1 MMYTHVSSQ
10 CCTRM
15 YRLNVVHACIVSH
28 LYTQV
33 LRMYCLAPALAP
45 AVGTSLPV
53 CGSLCARATAREPAW
68 REQRRVYERRG
79 ALKTQGTR
87 RGAAA
92 RRAEQTMEM
101 AYAADGMRAY
111 WSAEVQLANI
121 KYMQLPDVP
130 CPAPCCHKPP
140 LASTQGARY
149 KAPVTRRPLQGARY
163 KAPVTR
169 RPVQGARYKAP
180 VTRRPLQGARYK
192 APVTRR
198 PLQGARYKAP
208 VTRRPLQG
216 ARYKA
221 PVTRLQRS
229 PSMEHRGH
237 YLGLS
242 APFNTA
248 PAPLRHPARAPLPP
262 GPRPSA
268 TRPAPLRHPARA
280 PPPPGPRPSATRPA
294 PLHHP
299 ARAPPSPGPRP
310 STTRPAPLHHPARA
324 PLHHPARAPY
334 QPATL
339 VSTGT
344 GVAFWRAR
352 GRLVLRVTYPVRV
365 LCGRPLLRV
374 TPAPAGLRALAGR
387 KGAAGAP
394 GAGRRGDAHG
404 PAARISGCSVGGRRA
419 ALSRAWAKPV
429 GPAQA
434 APDRR
439 RSATHVQAP

>member
-1 MMYTHVSSQ
+1 
-10 CCTRM
+10 M

-169 RPVQGARYKAP
+169 RP
-180 VTRRPLQGARYK
+180 LQGARYK
-192 APVTRR
+192 ATKEPFH
-198 PLQGARYKAP
+198 GAP
-208 VTRRPLQG
+208 G
-216 ARYKA
+216 
-221 PVTRLQRS
+221 
-229 PSMEHRGH
+229 
-237 YLGLS
+237 
-242 APFNTA
+242 
-248 PAPLRHPARAPLPP
+248 PLP
-262 GPRPSA
+262 GFECTIQYGS
-268 TRPAPLRHPARA
+268 RA
-280 PPPPGPRPSATRPA
+280 PPPPGPRPSTTRPA
-294 PLHHP
+294 
-299 ARAPPSPGPRP
+299 RP
-310 STTRPAPLHHPARA
+310 STTRPAPPTSLP
-324 PLHHPARAPY
+324 PWS
-334 QPATL
+334 
-339 VSTGT
+339 V
-344 GVAFWRAR
+344 
-352 GRLVLRVTYPVRV
+352 
-365 LCGRPLLRV
+365 
-374 TPAPAGLRALAGR
+374 PAPASPSGG
-387 KGAAGAP
+387 P
-394 GAGRRGDAHG
+394 GAG
-404 PAARISGCSVGGRRA
+404 
-419 ALSRAWAKPV
+419 LSCA
-429 GPAQA
+429 
-434 APDRR
+434 
-439 RSATHVQAP
+439 